1 MSYSSQRY
9 DLDAAAARKRSQSF
23 SRSRDHRY
31 NDQPYRS
38 HACDDY
44 YRAPTVS
51 RTPSYVKRDDH
62 SYMRREAS
70 HRSLRDTRTKEENRS
85 YADRRGRVD
94 RSSSHREAS
103 SSREGRHDG
112 RANERPQPT
121 RDAHA
126 KRQSRPSTERRQH
139 VHSDSAHSDTV
150 RSGKRTNSR
159 RESQVGQET
168 KPHSKREDTS
178 QREGEYSRPAPEEIN
193 TFLNSGRASNPTW
206 GSSTYGTYVFP
217 LESRGQY
224 RNMDPTKCTCKC
236 CPHPIGT
243 AHGHNHHNQ
252 GSGMSSKRA
261 AAGSRRS
268 KRTEEGRYLIQV
280 VDKSRSALNR
290 ENGPSYPI
298 SLNPSASC
306 DRIASFLAPD
316 KRYAKVLVHWDGG
329 RVQRLDNDISM
340 EDLIRHAE
348 YLEVREMKSVHW
360 AA

>member
-9 DLDAAAARKRSQSF
+9 DLDAAAARRRSQTF

-38 HACDDY
+38 HARDDY

-51 RTPSYVKRDDH
+51 RTPSYAKRDNR
-62 SYMRREAS
+62 SYMRREEH
-70 HRSLRDTRTKEENRS
+70 HRSHRDTRTKEEGRS
-85 YADRRGRVD
+85 YADRRGRGD

-103 SSREGRHDG
+103 SSREGRRDG
-112 RANERPQPT
+112 RANERPQST
-121 RDAHA
+121 RDANA
-126 KRQSRPSTERRQH
+126 KRQSRPGTERRQH
-139 VHSDSAHSDTV
+139 VYSDQVHSDTV
-150 RSGKRTNSR
+150 RSGKRTSSR
-159 RESQVGQET
+159 RESQDGQET
-168 KPHSKREDTS
+168 KPHSKKEDTS
-178 QREGEYSRPAPEEIN
+178 HREGEYSRPAPEEIN
-193 TFLNSGRASNPTW
+193 TFLNSGRASKPTW
-206 GSSTYGTYVFP
+206 GSSTYGTYVLP

-243 AHGHNHHNQ
+243 AHGHNHQNQ
-252 GSGMSSKRA
+252 GPGMTSKR

-306 DRIASFLAPD
+306 DRIASFLAPE
-316 KRYAKVLVHWDGG
+316 KRHAKVLVHWDDG

-348 YLEVREMKSVHW
+348 FLEVRQIKSVHW